1 MAVLVSTE
9 RLGWPGDESG
19 LMERWGLLQKR
30 ASYPRCP
37 DEPTATCHLQLSDT
51 QDALCGYAWEGLVAV
66 PGAVTMADVP
76 EWTRCDECVAA
87 LATGGAVAPT
97 TINECAATEQ
107 ADDEQ
112 GPNVRGSKAK
122 RLKALLGRDRR
133 LARIP
138 KAAERHISLGQS
150 QIVVAAAYESSPFLN
165 LHVSSWAAIS
175 LEIHGQFV
183 AAMSASEPVAAIRTD
198 PGTYRLIV
206 KDMVSGRTLC
216 STTVDVIER
225 SATYVAIAPAKPLA
239 KAQIVTAT
247 LSTTDLDELRRSLVW
262 RRRVLPASL
271 TRRSP
276 CE

>member
-9 RLGWPGDESG
+9 RLGWPGNESG
-19 LMERWGLLQKR
+19 FMERWGVLQKR
-30 ASYPRCP
+30 ASYPQRP
-37 DEPTATCHLQLSDT
+37 DEPTATCHLQPSDT
-51 QDALCGYAWEGLVAV
+51 QDALCGYEWEGLVRV

-76 EWTRCDECVAA
+76 EWTRCDECIAA
-87 LATGGAVAPT
+87 IATGGAAAPT
-97 TINECAATEQ
+97 IINEYVATEQ
-107 ADDEQ
+107 ADNAH
-112 GPNVRGSKAK
+112 GPNVRESKAK
-122 RLKALLGRDRR
+122 RLNPLLARDRR

-165 LHVSSWAAIS
+165 LHVSSWAAVS
-175 LEIHGQFV
+175 LEIDGQFM
-183 AAMSASEPVAAIRTD
+183 AAMSAREPVAAMRTD

-206 KDMVSGRTLC
+206 KDMSSGRTLC
-216 STTVDVIER
+216 STTVDVIKR

-247 LSTTDLDELRRSLVW
+247 LSTTDLGELRRSVVW
-262 RRRVLPASL
+262 RRRVLPASS